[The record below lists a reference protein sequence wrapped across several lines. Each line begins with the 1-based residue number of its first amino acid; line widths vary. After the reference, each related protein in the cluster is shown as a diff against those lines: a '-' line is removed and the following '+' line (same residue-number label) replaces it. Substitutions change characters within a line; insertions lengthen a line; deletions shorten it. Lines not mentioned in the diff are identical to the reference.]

1 MSGSSKNVTKLKI
14 AVVAL
19 VLSVL
24 CSLVLVA
31 RLFYLQIIDGDYY
44 KQMALN
50 QQLKDTIIE
59 PHRGSIYDTNM
70 KTLATSKTVWDVV
83 FEPANLSS
91 NQESREEEL
100 QVLCDPLTGLPSLID
115 TDEATIR
122 ERAENTG
129 SYWEVLAY
137 GVEKETADA
146 IELFM
151 QENDVNCITLSQGTQ
166 RVYPFDDLAASVLGF
181 VNAYDNRGAYG
192 LESYYNKIL
201 TGTEGR
207 IVSAKNGQN
216 GEMPFQYEK
225 LYESQDGNSLVLTI
239 DEVIQHFVEKH
250 LEIAVSEHEVK
261 ERAFG
266 IVMDVDTGE
275 ILAMASKPDFDPNNP
290 RQLTDKQAV
299 LRLEEEI
306 RKKREKG
313 SLNTADT
320 AQQTANQ
327 EGVNQ
332 TESQNTENTE
342 QQTAQQTTSSV
353 QTSTQPQEELEL
365 SDITA
370 NDLLTDNLRARALS
384 GGLTEEEFSDW
395 LLDEQN
401 RQWRNKVIS
410 DPYEPGSV
418 FKLITASAAL
428 DSGSVT
434 MDSTYYCIGYKE
446 VAGNKI
452 HCWKRTNGGHGLQ
465 TLTEAIKHSCN
476 PALIEVGQATGA
488 ENFTTYFDRFG
499 LGDLT
504 GIDLPGEA
512 DNAGMYY
519 TLDDMGIAEL
529 SSSSFG
535 QTFKVSG
542 IQLITALSAALN
554 GGNLMQP
561 YVVKQIIDSD
571 HNIVETTEP
580 TVRRQVISQ
589 ETSAKICYM
598 GEQVVAG
605 GDDASGR
612 NAAIPG
618 YRIGGKTGTSEKL
631 DNFDENGNQYGNV
644 LSFLGFAPADD
655 PKIAILVALDEP
667 VVGDALSST
676 IAVPV
681 VGAMLEDILPYLG
694 YEPSFTEEEKAQQED
709 VTVGNYV
716 NTKPHEAQANIRKAG
731 LKTEI
736 VGQGV
741 SVLKQVP
748 EAGKTLPYGGTVIL
762 YTDESEANS
771 NGTVPDVVGRSVSDA
786 NQLITNA
793 GFNINIVGSV
803 PDGAEEIIVTQ
814 DPPEG
819 SSAEIG
825 SIVTVNID
833 PDALEKQQEA
843 EQAAAQQESQPEQ
856 QEWSE
861 GE

>member
-1 MSGSSKNVTKLKI
+1 MANFSKNNVMKMKI
-14 AVVAL
+14 GIVAI
-19 VLSVL
+19 VLSVV
-24 CSLVLVA
+24 CAIILVG
-31 RLFYLQIIDGDYY
+31 RLFYLQIIEGDKY

-91 NQESREEEL
+91 SEEKREKEL
-100 QVLCDPLTGLPSLID
+100 QVLCDPEHGLPAILGVS
-115 TDEATIR
+115 EETIR
-122 ERAENTG
+122 EKAENRT
-129 SYWEVLAY
+129 SYWQVLQY
-137 GVEKETADA
+137 KVEKEKADEVEA
-146 IELFM
+146 FIKEYG
-151 QENDVNCITLSQGTQ
+151 VNCITLSQGTK

-192 LESYYNKIL
+192 LESYYNKVL
-201 TGTEGR
+201 TGSEGR

-239 DEVIQHFVEKH
+239 DEVVQHFVEKH

-261 ERAFG
+261 ERATA

-299 LRLEEEI
+299 IRLEKEI
-306 RKKREKG
+306 AKKRT
-313 SLNTADT
+313 SSTVQANTQTDENA
-320 AQQTANQ
+320 QTANSG
-327 EGVNQ
+327 EVINQ
-332 TESQNTENTE
+332 GTQGENTE
-342 QQTAQQTTSSV
+342 QVQQTV
-353 QTSTQPQEELEL
+353 QQGTTATTEQKELTVADVTDE
-365 SDITA
+365 
-370 NDLLTDNLRARALS
+370 DLLYDNLRARALN
-384 GGLTEEEFSDW
+384 GGLTEDEFDEW

-418 FKLITASAAL
+418 FKLITVSTAL

-434 MDSTYYCIGYKE
+434 MDNTYFCAGYKE

-452 HCWKRTNGGHGLQ
+452 HCWKRTAGGHGSQ
-465 TLTEAIKHSCN
+465 TLAEAIKHSCN
-476 PALIEVGQATGA
+476 PAMIEVGQQTGV

-512 DNAGMYY
+512 TGIHYTADN
-519 TLDDMGIAEL
+519 MGIAEL
-529 SSSSFG
+529 SSSAFG
-535 QTFKVSG
+535 QTFKVTT
-542 IQLITALSAALN
+542 IQLITGLSAALN

-561 YVVKQIIDSD
+561 YIVRQVIDSD

-580 TVRRQVISQ
+580 TVKRQVISE
-589 ETSAKICYM
+589 ETSEKICYM

-605 GDDASGR
+605 GSDATGR

-631 DNFDENGNQYGNV
+631 DNFDENGVQYGNV

-667 VVGDALSST
+667 VVGDAQSST
-676 IAVPV
+676 IAAPV

-694 YEPSFTEEEKAQQED
+694 YEPSFTDEEKAEQED
-709 VTVGNYV
+709 VTVQTYLGE
-716 NTKPHEAQANIRKAG
+716 KPHEAQSRIRNAG

-736 VGQGV
+736 IGQGT
-741 SVLKQVP
+741 SVLKQIP
-748 EAGKTLPYGGTVIL
+748 EPGKTLPYGGTVIL
-762 YTDESEANS
+762 YTDQSEADS
-771 NGTVPDVVGRSVSDA
+771 IGTVPDVVGRSVSDA
-786 NQLITNA
+786 NQMITNA
-793 GFNINIVGSV
+793 GFNINIVGEV
-803 PDGAEEIIVTQ
+803 PEGQEEIVITQ
-814 DPPEG
+814 DPPAG
-819 SSAEIG
+819 STAETG
-825 SIVTVNID
+825 SIITVS
-833 PDALEKQQEA
+833 LEEEQPA
-843 EQAAAQQESQPEQ
+843 EQTS
-856 QEWSE
+856 
-861 GE
+861 GETTGEPVS

>member
-1 MSGSSKNVTKLKI
+1 MANFSKNNVMKMKI
-14 AVVAL
+14 GIVAI
-19 VLSVL
+19 VLSVV
-24 CSLVLVA
+24 CAIILVG
-31 RLFYLQIIDGDYY
+31 RLFYLQIIEGDKY

-91 NQESREEEL
+91 SEEKREKEL
-100 QVLCDPLTGLPSLID
+100 QVLCDPEHGLPAILGVSE
-115 TDEATIR
+115 EAIR
-122 ERAENTG
+122 EKAENRT
-129 SYWEVLAY
+129 SYWQVLQY
-137 GVEKETADA
+137 KVEKEKADEVEA
-146 IELFM
+146 FIKEY
-151 QENDVNCITLSQGTQ
+151 DVNCITLSQGTK

-192 LESYYNKIL
+192 LESYYNKVL
-201 TGTEGR
+201 TGSEGR

-239 DEVIQHFVEKH
+239 DEVVQHFVEKH

-261 ERAFG
+261 ERATA

-299 LRLEEEI
+299 IRLEKEI
-306 RKKREKG
+306 AKKRT
-313 SLNTADT
+313 SSTVQANTQTDEN
-320 AQQTANQ
+320 AQAANSG
-327 EGVNQ
+327 EVINQ
-332 TESQNTENTE
+332 GTQGENTE
-342 QQTAQQTTSSV
+342 QVQQTV
-353 QTSTQPQEELEL
+353 QQGTTATTEQKELTVADVTDE
-365 SDITA
+365 
-370 NDLLTDNLRARALS
+370 DLLYDNLRARALN
-384 GGLTEEEFSDW
+384 GGLTEDEFDEW

-418 FKLITASAAL
+418 FKLITVSAAL

-434 MDSTYYCIGYKE
+434 MDNTYYCIGYKE

-452 HCWKRTNGGHGLQ
+452 HCWKRTNGGHGSQ
-465 TLTEAIKHSCN
+465 TLADAIKHSCN
-476 PALIEVGQATGA
+476 PAMIEVGQQTGV

-512 DNAGMYY
+512 TGIHYTADN
-519 TLDDMGIAEL
+519 MGIAEL
-529 SSSSFG
+529 SSSAFG
-535 QTFKVSG
+535 QTFKVTT
-542 IQLITALSAALN
+542 IQLITGLSAALN

-561 YVVKQIIDSD
+561 YIVRQVIDSD

-580 TVRRQVISQ
+580 TVKRQVISE
-589 ETSAKICYM
+589 ETSEKICYM

-605 GDDASGR
+605 GSDATGR

-631 DNFDENGNQYGNV
+631 DNFDENGVQYGNV

-667 VVGDALSST
+667 VVGDAQSST
-676 IAVPV
+676 IAAPV

-694 YEPSFTEEEKAQQED
+694 YEPSFTDEEKAEQED
-709 VTVGNYV
+709 VTVQTYLGE
-716 NTKPHEAQANIRKAG
+716 KPHEAQSRIRNAG

-736 VGQGV
+736 IGQGT
-741 SVLKQVP
+741 SVLKQIP
-748 EAGKTLPYGGTVIL
+748 EPGKTLPYGGTVIL
-762 YTDESEANS
+762 YTDQSEADS
-771 NGTVPDVVGRSVSDA
+771 IGTVPDVVGRSVSDA
-786 NQLITNA
+786 NQMITNA
-793 GFNINIVGSV
+793 GFNINIVGEV
-803 PDGAEEIIVTQ
+803 PEGQEEIVITQ
-814 DPPEG
+814 DPPAG
-819 SSAEIG
+819 STAETG
-825 SIVTVNID
+825 SIITVS
-833 PDALEKQQEA
+833 LEEEQPA
-843 EQAAAQQESQPEQ
+843 EQTS
-856 QEWSE
+856 
-861 GE
+861 GETTGEPVS

>member
-1 MSGSSKNVTKLKI
+1 MANFSKNNVMKMKI
-14 AVVAL
+14 GIVAI
-19 VLSVL
+19 VLSVV
-24 CSLVLVA
+24 CAIILVG
-31 RLFYLQIIDGDYY
+31 RLFYLQIIEGDKY

-91 NQESREEEL
+91 SEEKREKEL
-100 QVLCDPLTGLPSLID
+100 QVLCDPEHGLPAILAVS
-115 TDEATIR
+115 EETIR
-122 ERAENTG
+122 EKAENRT
-129 SYWEVLAY
+129 SYWQVLQY
-137 GVEKETADA
+137 KVEKEKADEVEA
-146 IELFM
+146 FIKEY
-151 QENDVNCITLSQGTQ
+151 DVNCITLSQGTK

-192 LESYYNKIL
+192 LESYYNKVL
-201 TGTEGR
+201 TGSEGR

-239 DEVIQHFVEKH
+239 DEVVQHFVEKH
-250 LEIAVSEHEVK
+250 LEIAVNEHEVK
-261 ERAFG
+261 ERATA

-299 LRLEEEI
+299 IRLEKEI
-306 RKKREKG
+306 AKKRT
-313 SLNTADT
+313 SSTVQTNTQTDENA
-320 AQQTANQ
+320 QTANSG
-327 EGVNQ
+327 EVINQ
-332 TESQNTENTE
+332 GTQGENTE
-342 QQTAQQTTSSV
+342 QVQQTV
-353 QTSTQPQEELEL
+353 QQGTTATTEQKELTVADVTDE
-365 SDITA
+365 
-370 NDLLTDNLRARALS
+370 DLLYDNLRARALN
-384 GGLTEEEFSDW
+384 GGLTEDEFDEW

-418 FKLITASAAL
+418 FKLITVSAAL

-434 MDSTYYCIGYKE
+434 MDNTYYCIGYKE

-452 HCWKRTNGGHGLQ
+452 HCWKRTAGGHGSQ
-465 TLTEAIKHSCN
+465 TLADAIKHSCN
-476 PALIEVGQATGA
+476 PAMIEVGQQTGV

-512 DNAGMYY
+512 TGIHYTADN
-519 TLDDMGIAEL
+519 MGIAEL
-529 SSSSFG
+529 SSSAFG
-535 QTFKVSG
+535 QTFKVTT
-542 IQLITALSAALN
+542 IQLITGLSAALN

-561 YVVKQIIDSD
+561 YIVRQVIDSD

-580 TVRRQVISQ
+580 TVKRQVISE
-589 ETSAKICYM
+589 ETSEKICYM

-605 GDDASGR
+605 GSDATGR

-631 DNFDENGNQYGNV
+631 DNFDENGVQYGNV

-667 VVGDALSST
+667 VVGDAQSST
-676 IAVPV
+676 IAAPV

-694 YEPSFTEEEKAQQED
+694 YEPSFTDEEKAEQED
-709 VTVGNYV
+709 VTVQTYLGE
-716 NTKPHEAQANIRKAG
+716 KPHEAQSRIRNAG

-736 VGQGV
+736 IGQGT
-741 SVLKQVP
+741 SVLKQIP
-748 EAGKTLPYGGTVIL
+748 EPGKTLPYGGTVIL
-762 YTDESEANS
+762 YTDQSEADS
-771 NGTVPDVVGRSVSDA
+771 IGTVPDVVGRSVSDA
-786 NQLITNA
+786 NQMITNA
-793 GFNINIVGSV
+793 GFNINIVGEV
-803 PDGAEEIIVTQ
+803 PEGQEEIVITQ
-814 DPPEG
+814 DPPAG
-819 SSAEIG
+819 STAETG
-825 SIVTVNID
+825 SIITVS
-833 PDALEKQQEA
+833 LEEEQPA
-843 EQAAAQQESQPEQ
+843 EQTS
-856 QEWSE
+856 
-861 GE
+861 GEITGEPVS

>member
-1 MSGSSKNVTKLKI
+1 MANFSKNNVMKMKI
-14 AVVAL
+14 GIVAI
-19 VLSVL
+19 VLSVV
-24 CSLVLVA
+24 CAIILVG
-31 RLFYLQIIDGDYY
+31 RLFYLQIIEGDKY

-91 NQESREEEL
+91 SEEKREKEL
-100 QVLCDPLTGLPSLID
+100 QVLCDPEHGLPAILSVS
-115 TDEATIR
+115 EETIR
-122 ERAENTG
+122 EKAENRT
-129 SYWEVLAY
+129 SYWQVLQY
-137 GVEKETADA
+137 KVEKEKADEVEA
-146 IELFM
+146 FIKEY
-151 QENDVNCITLSQGTQ
+151 NVNCITLSQGTK

-192 LESYYNKIL
+192 LESYYNKVL
-201 TGTEGR
+201 TGSEGR

-239 DEVIQHFVEKH
+239 DEVVQHFVEKH
-250 LEIAVSEHEVK
+250 LEIAVNEHEVK
-261 ERAFG
+261 ERATA

-299 LRLEEEI
+299 IRLEKEI
-306 RKKREKG
+306 AKKRT
-313 SLNTADT
+313 SSTVQANTQTDENA
-320 AQQTANQ
+320 QTANSG
-327 EGVNQ
+327 EVINQ
-332 TESQNTENTE
+332 GTQGENTE
-342 QQTAQQTTSSV
+342 QVQQTV
-353 QTSTQPQEELEL
+353 QQGTTATTEQKELTVADVTDE
-365 SDITA
+365 
-370 NDLLTDNLRARALS
+370 DLLYDNLRARALN
-384 GGLTEEEFSDW
+384 GGLTEDEFDEW

-418 FKLITASAAL
+418 FKLITVSAAL

-434 MDSTYYCIGYKE
+434 MDNTYYCIGYKE

-452 HCWKRTNGGHGLQ
+452 HCWKRTNGGHGSQ
-465 TLTEAIKHSCN
+465 TLADAIKHSCN
-476 PALIEVGQATGA
+476 PAMIEVGQQTGV

-512 DNAGMYY
+512 TGIHYTADN
-519 TLDDMGIAEL
+519 MGIAEL
-529 SSSSFG
+529 SSSAFG
-535 QTFKVSG
+535 QTFKVTT
-542 IQLITALSAALN
+542 IQLITGLSAALN

-561 YVVKQIIDSD
+561 YIVRQVIDSD

-580 TVRRQVISQ
+580 TVKRQVISE
-589 ETSAKICYM
+589 ETSEKICYM

-605 GDDASGR
+605 GSDATGR

-631 DNFDENGNQYGNV
+631 DNFDENGVQYGNV

-667 VVGDALSST
+667 VVGDAQSST
-676 IAVPV
+676 IAAPV

-694 YEPSFTEEEKAQQED
+694 YEPSFTDEEKAEQED
-709 VTVGNYV
+709 VTVQTYLGE
-716 NTKPHEAQANIRKAG
+716 KPHEAQSRIRNAG

-736 VGQGV
+736 IGQGT
-741 SVLKQVP
+741 SVLKQIP
-748 EAGKTLPYGGTVIL
+748 EPGKTLPYGGTVIL
-762 YTDESEANS
+762 YTDQSEADS
-771 NGTVPDVVGRSVSDA
+771 IGTVPDVLGRSVSDA
-786 NQLITNA
+786 NQMITNA
-793 GFNINIVGSV
+793 GFNINIVGEV
-803 PDGAEEIIVTQ
+803 PEGKEEIVITQ
-814 DPPEG
+814 DPPAG
-819 SSAEIG
+819 STAETG
-825 SIVTVNID
+825 SIITVS
-833 PDALEKQQEA
+833 LEEEQPA
-843 EQAAAQQESQPEQ
+843 EQTS
-856 QEWSE
+856 
-861 GE
+861 GETTGEPVS

>member
-1 MSGSSKNVTKLKI
+1 MANFSKNNVMKMKI
-14 AVVAL
+14 GIVAI
-19 VLSVL
+19 VLSVV
-24 CSLVLVA
+24 CAIILVG
-31 RLFYLQIIDGDYY
+31 RLFYLQIIEGDKY

-91 NQESREEEL
+91 SEEKREKEL
-100 QVLCDPLTGLPSLID
+100 QVLCDPEHGLPAILSVS
-115 TDEATIR
+115 EETIR
-122 ERAENTG
+122 EKAENRT
-129 SYWEVLAY
+129 SYWQVLQY
-137 GVEKETADA
+137 KVEKEKADEVEA
-146 IELFM
+146 FIKEYG
-151 QENDVNCITLSQGTQ
+151 VNCITLSQGTK

-192 LESYYNKIL
+192 LESYYNKVL
-201 TGTEGR
+201 TGSEGR
-207 IVSAKNGQN
+207 IVSVKNGQN

-239 DEVIQHFVEKH
+239 DEVVQHFVEKH
-250 LEIAVSEHEVK
+250 LEIAVNEHEVK
-261 ERAFG
+261 ERATA

-299 LRLEEEI
+299 IRLEKEI
-306 RKKREKG
+306 AKKRT
-313 SLNTADT
+313 SSTVQANTQTDEN
-320 AQQTANQ
+320 AQAANSG
-327 EGVNQ
+327 EVINQ
-332 TESQNTENTE
+332 GTQGENTE
-342 QQTAQQTTSSV
+342 QVQQTV
-353 QTSTQPQEELEL
+353 QQGTTATTEQKELTVADVTDE
-365 SDITA
+365 
-370 NDLLTDNLRARALS
+370 DLLYDNLRARALN
-384 GGLTEEEFSDW
+384 GGLTEDEFDEW

-418 FKLITASAAL
+418 FKLITVSAAL

-434 MDSTYYCIGYKE
+434 MDNTYYCIGYKE

-452 HCWKRTNGGHGLQ
+452 HCWKRTNGGHGSQ
-465 TLTEAIKHSCN
+465 TLAEAIKHSCN
-476 PALIEVGQATGA
+476 PAMIEVGQQTGV

-512 DNAGMYY
+512 TGIHYTADN
-519 TLDDMGIAEL
+519 MGIAEL
-529 SSSSFG
+529 SSSAFG
-535 QTFKVSG
+535 QTFKVTT
-542 IQLITALSAALN
+542 IQLITGLSAALN

-561 YVVKQIIDSD
+561 YIVRQVIDSD

-580 TVRRQVISQ
+580 TVKRQVISE
-589 ETSAKICYM
+589 ETSEKICYM

-605 GDDASGR
+605 GSDATGR

-631 DNFDENGNQYGNV
+631 DNFDENGVQYGNV

-667 VVGDALSST
+667 VVGDAQSST
-676 IAVPV
+676 IAAPV

-694 YEPSFTEEEKAQQED
+694 YEPSFTDEEKAEQED
-709 VTVGNYV
+709 VTVQTYLGE
-716 NTKPHEAQANIRKAG
+716 KPHEAQSRIRNAG

-736 VGQGV
+736 IGQGT
-741 SVLKQVP
+741 SVLKQIP
-748 EAGKTLPYGGTVIL
+748 EPGKTLPYGGTVIL
-762 YTDESEANS
+762 YTDQSEADS
-771 NGTVPDVVGRSVSDA
+771 IGTVPDVVGRSVSDA
-786 NQLITNA
+786 NQMITNA
-793 GFNINIVGSV
+793 GFNINIVGEV
-803 PDGAEEIIVTQ
+803 PEGQEEIVITQ
-814 DPPEG
+814 DPPAG
-819 SSAEIG
+819 STAETG
-825 SIVTVNID
+825 SIITVS
-833 PDALEKQQEA
+833 LEEEQPA
-843 EQAAAQQESQPEQ
+843 EQTS
-856 QEWSE
+856 
-861 GE
+861 GETTGEPVS

>member
-1 MSGSSKNVTKLKI
+1 MANFSKNNVMKMKI
-14 AVVAL
+14 GIVAI
-19 VLSVL
+19 VLSVV
-24 CSLVLVA
+24 CAIILVG
-31 RLFYLQIIDGDYY
+31 RLFYLQIIEGDQY

-91 NQESREEEL
+91 SEEKREKEL
-100 QVLCDPLTGLPSLID
+100 QVLCDLEHGLPAILGVS
-115 TDEATIR
+115 EETIR
-122 ERAENTG
+122 EKAENRT
-129 SYWEVLAY
+129 SYWQVLQY
-137 GVEKETADA
+137 KVEKEKADEVEA
-146 IELFM
+146 FIKEY
-151 QENDVNCITLSQGTQ
+151 DVNCITLSQGTK

-192 LESYYNKIL
+192 LESYYNKVL
-201 TGTEGR
+201 TGSEGR

-239 DEVIQHFVEKH
+239 DEVVQHFVEKH
-250 LEIAVSEHEVK
+250 LEIAVNEHEVK
-261 ERAFG
+261 ERATA

-299 LRLEEEI
+299 IRLEKEI
-306 RKKREKG
+306 AKKRT
-313 SLNTADT
+313 SSTVQANTQTDEN
-320 AQQTANQ
+320 AQAANSG
-327 EGVNQ
+327 EVINQ
-332 TESQNTENTE
+332 GTQGENTE
-342 QQTAQQTTSSV
+342 QVQQTV
-353 QTSTQPQEELEL
+353 QQGTTATTEQKELTVADVTDE
-365 SDITA
+365 
-370 NDLLTDNLRARALS
+370 DLLYDNLRARALN
-384 GGLTEEEFSDW
+384 GGLTEDEFDEW

-418 FKLITASAAL
+418 FKLITVSAAL

-434 MDSTYYCIGYKE
+434 MDNTYFCAGYKE

-452 HCWKRTNGGHGLQ
+452 HCWKRTAGGHGSQ
-465 TLTEAIKHSCN
+465 TLADAIKHSCN
-476 PALIEVGQATGA
+476 PAMIEVGQQTGV

-512 DNAGMYY
+512 TGIHYTADN
-519 TLDDMGIAEL
+519 MGIAEL
-529 SSSSFG
+529 SSSAFG
-535 QTFKVSG
+535 QTFKVTT
-542 IQLITALSAALN
+542 IQLITGLSAALN

-561 YVVKQIIDSD
+561 YIVRQVIDSD

-580 TVRRQVISQ
+580 TVKRQVISE
-589 ETSAKICYM
+589 ETSEKICYM

-605 GDDASGR
+605 GSDATGR

-631 DNFDENGNQYGNV
+631 DNFDENGVQYGNV

-667 VVGDALSST
+667 VVGDAQSST
-676 IAVPV
+676 IAAPV

-694 YEPSFTEEEKAQQED
+694 YEPSFTDEEKAEQED
-709 VTVGNYV
+709 VTVQTYLGE
-716 NTKPHEAQANIRKAG
+716 KPHEAQSKIRNAG

-736 VGQGV
+736 IGQGT
-741 SVLKQVP
+741 SVLKQIP
-748 EAGKTLPYGGTVIL
+748 EPGKTLPYGGTVIL
-762 YTDESEANS
+762 YTDQSEADS
-771 NGTVPDVVGRSVSDA
+771 IGTVPNVVGRSVSDA
-786 NQLITNA
+786 NQMITNA
-793 GFNINIVGSV
+793 GFNINIVGDV
-803 PDGAEEIIVTQ
+803 PEGQEEIVITQ
-814 DPPEG
+814 DPLAG
-819 SSAEIG
+819 STAETG
-825 SIVTVNID
+825 SIITVS
-833 PDALEKQQEA
+833 LEEEQPA
-843 EQAAAQQESQPEQ
+843 EQTS
-856 QEWSE
+856 
-861 GE
+861 GETTGEPVS

>member
-1 MSGSSKNVTKLKI
+1 MFIVTAVETVGDISGVMEGGMGREATDKELSGGVICDGLGSTFAALFGVLPNTSFSQNVG
-14 AVVAL
+14 
-19 VLSVL
+19 
-24 CSLVLVA
+24 LVA
-31 RLFYLQIIDGDYY
+31 MTKVVNR
-44 KQMALN
+44 MALASGAVF
-50 QQLKDTIIE
+50 LILCGLIPKLGALI
-59 PHRGSIYDTNM
+59 SI
-70 KTLATSKTVWDVV
+70 
-83 FEPANLSS
+83 
-91 NQESREEEL
+91 
-100 QVLCDPLTGLPSLID
+100 
-115 TDEATIR
+115 
-122 ERAENTG
+122 
-129 SYWEVLAY
+129 
-137 GVEKETADA
+137 
-146 IELFM
+146 
-151 QENDVNCITLSQGTQ
+151 
-166 RVYPFDDLAASVLGF
+166 
-181 VNAYDNRGAYG
+181 
-192 LESYYNKIL
+192 
-201 TGTEGR
+201 
-207 IVSAKNGQN
+207 
-216 GEMPFQYEK
+216 MP
-225 LYESQDGNSLVLTI
+225 
-239 DEVIQHFVEKH
+239 
-250 LEIAVSEHEVK
+250 
-261 ERAFG
+261 
-266 IVMDVDTGE
+266 
-275 ILAMASKPDFDPNNP
+275 
-290 RQLTDKQAV
+290 QAV
-299 LRLEEEI
+299 L
-306 RKKREKG
+306 G
-313 SLNTADT
+313 GA
-320 AQQTANQ
+320 A
-327 EGVNQ
+327 VMMF
-332 TESQNTENTE
+332 
-342 QQTAQQTTSSV
+342 SSIV
-353 QTSTQPQEELEL
+353 
-365 SDITA
+365 
-370 NDLLTDNLRARALS
+370 
-384 GGLTEEEFSDW
+384 
-395 LLDEQN
+395 
-401 RQWRNKVIS
+401 
-410 DPYEPGSV
+410 
-418 FKLITASAAL
+418 
-428 DSGSVT
+428 
-434 MDSTYYCIGYKE
+434 
-446 VAGNKI
+446 
-452 HCWKRTNGGHGLQ
+452 
-465 TLTEAIKHSCN
+465 
-476 PALIEVGQATGA
+476 
-488 ENFTTYFDRFG
+488 
-499 LGDLT
+499 
-504 GIDLPGEA
+504 
-512 DNAGMYY
+512 
-519 TLDDMGIAEL
+519 
-529 SSSSFG
+529 
-535 QTFKVSG
+535 VSG

>member
-1 MSGSSKNVTKLKI
+1 MANFSKNNVMKMKI
-14 AVVAL
+14 GIVAI
-19 VLSVL
+19 VLSVV
-24 CSLVLVA
+24 CAIILVG
-31 RLFYLQIIDGDYY
+31 RLFYLQIIEGDKY

-91 NQESREEEL
+91 SEEKREKEL
-100 QVLCDPLTGLPSLID
+100 QVLCDSEHGLPAILGVS
-115 TDEATIR
+115 EETIR
-122 ERAENTG
+122 EKAENRT
-129 SYWEVLAY
+129 SYWQVLQY
-137 GVEKETADA
+137 KVEKEKADEVEA
-146 IELFM
+146 FIKEY
-151 QENDVNCITLSQGTQ
+151 DVNCITLSQGTK

-192 LESYYNKIL
+192 LESYYNKVL
-201 TGTEGR
+201 TGSEGR

-239 DEVIQHFVEKH
+239 DEVVQHFVEKH

-261 ERAFG
+261 ERATA

-299 LRLEEEI
+299 IRLEKEI
-306 RKKREKG
+306 AKKRT
-313 SLNTADT
+313 SSTVQANTQTDEN
-320 AQQTANQ
+320 AQAANSG
-327 EGVNQ
+327 EVINQ
-332 TESQNTENTE
+332 GTQGENTE
-342 QQTAQQTTSSV
+342 QVQQTV
-353 QTSTQPQEELEL
+353 QQGTTATTEQKELTVADVTDE
-365 SDITA
+365 
-370 NDLLTDNLRARALS
+370 DLLYDNLRARALN
-384 GGLTEEEFSDW
+384 GGLTEDEFDEW

-418 FKLITASAAL
+418 FKLITVSAAL

-434 MDSTYYCIGYKE
+434 MDNTYYCIGYKE

-452 HCWKRTNGGHGLQ
+452 HCWKRTNGGHGSQ
-465 TLTEAIKHSCN
+465 TLADAIKHSCN
-476 PALIEVGQATGA
+476 PAMIEVGQQTGV

-512 DNAGMYY
+512 TGIHYTADN
-519 TLDDMGIAEL
+519 MGIAEL
-529 SSSSFG
+529 SSSAFG
-535 QTFKVSG
+535 QTFKVTT
-542 IQLITALSAALN
+542 IQLITGLSAALN

-561 YVVKQIIDSD
+561 YIVRQVIDSD

-580 TVRRQVISQ
+580 TVKRQVISE
-589 ETSAKICYM
+589 ETSEKICYM

-605 GDDASGR
+605 GSDATGR

-631 DNFDENGNQYGNV
+631 DNFDENGVQYGNV

-667 VVGDALSST
+667 VVGDAQSST
-676 IAVPV
+676 IAAPV

-694 YEPSFTEEEKAQQED
+694 YEPSFTDEEKAEQED
-709 VTVGNYV
+709 VTVQTYLGE
-716 NTKPHEAQANIRKAG
+716 KPHEAQSKIRNAG

-736 VGQGV
+736 IGQGT
-741 SVLKQVP
+741 SVLKQIP
-748 EAGKTLPYGGTVIL
+748 EPGKTLPYGGTVIL
-762 YTDESEANS
+762 YTDQSEADS
-771 NGTVPDVVGRSVSDA
+771 IGTVPDVVGRSVSDA
-786 NQLITNA
+786 NQMITNA
-793 GFNINIVGSV
+793 GFNINIVGEV
-803 PDGAEEIIVTQ
+803 PEGQEEIVITQ
-814 DPPEG
+814 DPPAG
-819 SSAEIG
+819 STAETG
-825 SIVTVNID
+825 SIITVS
-833 PDALEKQQEA
+833 LEEEQPA
-843 EQAAAQQESQPEQ
+843 EQTS
-856 QEWSE
+856 
-861 GE
+861 GETTGEPVS

>member
-1 MSGSSKNVTKLKI
+1 MANFSKNNVMKMKI
-14 AVVAL
+14 GIVAI
-19 VLSVL
+19 VLSVV
-24 CSLVLVA
+24 CAIILVG
-31 RLFYLQIIDGDYY
+31 RLFYLQIIEGDKY

-91 NQESREEEL
+91 SEEKREKEL
-100 QVLCDPLTGLPSLID
+100 QVLCDPEHGLPAILSVS
-115 TDEATIR
+115 EETIR
-122 ERAENTG
+122 EKAENRT
-129 SYWEVLAY
+129 SYWQVLQY
-137 GVEKETADA
+137 KVEKEKADEVEA
-146 IELFM
+146 FIKEY
-151 QENDVNCITLSQGTQ
+151 NVNCITLSQGTK

-192 LESYYNKIL
+192 LESYYNKVL
-201 TGTEGR
+201 TGSEGR

-239 DEVIQHFVEKH
+239 DEVVQHFVEKH
-250 LEIAVSEHEVK
+250 LEIAVNEHEVK
-261 ERAFG
+261 ERATA

-299 LRLEEEI
+299 IRLEKEI
-306 RKKREKG
+306 AKKRT
-313 SLNTADT
+313 SSTVQANTQTDEN
-320 AQQTANQ
+320 AQAANSG
-327 EGVNQ
+327 EVINQ
-332 TESQNTENTE
+332 GTQGENTE
-342 QQTAQQTTSSV
+342 QVQQTV
-353 QTSTQPQEELEL
+353 QQGTTATTEQKELTVADVTDE
-365 SDITA
+365 
-370 NDLLTDNLRARALS
+370 DLLYDNLRARALN
-384 GGLTEEEFSDW
+384 GGLTEDEFDEW

-418 FKLITASAAL
+418 FKLITVSAAL

-434 MDSTYYCIGYKE
+434 MDNTYFCAGYKE

-452 HCWKRTNGGHGLQ
+452 HCWKRTNGGHGSQ
-465 TLTEAIKHSCN
+465 TLADAIKHSCN
-476 PALIEVGQATGA
+476 PAMIEVGQQTGV

-512 DNAGMYY
+512 TGIHYTADN
-519 TLDDMGIAEL
+519 MGIAEL
-529 SSSSFG
+529 SSSAFG
-535 QTFKVSG
+535 QTFKVTT
-542 IQLITALSAALN
+542 IQLITGLSAALN

-561 YVVKQIIDSD
+561 YIVRQVIDSD

-580 TVRRQVISQ
+580 TVKRQVISE
-589 ETSAKICYM
+589 ETSEKICYM

-605 GDDASGR
+605 GSDATGR

-631 DNFDENGNQYGNV
+631 DNFDENGVQYGNV

-667 VVGDALSST
+667 VVGDAQSST
-676 IAVPV
+676 IAAPV

-694 YEPSFTEEEKAQQED
+694 YEPSFTDEEKAEQED
-709 VTVGNYV
+709 VTVQTYLGE
-716 NTKPHEAQANIRKAG
+716 KPHEAQSRIRNAG

-736 VGQGV
+736 IGQGT
-741 SVLKQVP
+741 SVLKQIP
-748 EAGKTLPYGGTVIL
+748 EPGKTLPYGGTVIL
-762 YTDESEANS
+762 YTDQSEADS
-771 NGTVPDVVGRSVSDA
+771 IGTVPDVLGRSVSDA
-786 NQLITNA
+786 NQMITNA
-793 GFNINIVGSV
+793 GFNINIVGEV
-803 PDGAEEIIVTQ
+803 PEGQEEIVITQ
-814 DPPEG
+814 DPPAG
-819 SSAEIG
+819 STAETG
-825 SIVTVNID
+825 SIITVS
-833 PDALEKQQEA
+833 LEEEQPA
-843 EQAAAQQESQPEQ
+843 EQTS
-856 QEWSE
+856 
-861 GE
+861 GETTGEPVS

>member
-1 MSGSSKNVTKLKI
+1 MANFSKNNVMKMKI
-14 AVVAL
+14 GIVAI
-19 VLSVL
+19 VLSVV
-24 CSLVLVA
+24 CAIILVG
-31 RLFYLQIIDGDYY
+31 RLFYLQIIEGDKY

-91 NQESREEEL
+91 SEEKREKEL
-100 QVLCDPLTGLPSLID
+100 QVLCDPEHGLPAILGVL
-115 TDEATIR
+115 EETIR
-122 ERAENTG
+122 EKAENRT
-129 SYWEVLAY
+129 SYWQVLQY
-137 GVEKETADA
+137 KVEKEKADEVEA
-146 IELFM
+146 FIKEY
-151 QENDVNCITLSQGTQ
+151 DVNCITLSQGTK

-192 LESYYNKIL
+192 LESYYNKVL
-201 TGTEGR
+201 TGSEGR

-239 DEVIQHFVEKH
+239 DEVVQHFVEKH
-250 LEIAVSEHEVK
+250 LEIAVNEHEVK
-261 ERAFG
+261 ERATA

-299 LRLEEEI
+299 IRLEKEI
-306 RKKREKG
+306 AKKRT
-313 SLNTADT
+313 SSTVQANTQTDEN
-320 AQQTANQ
+320 AQAANSG
-327 EGVNQ
+327 EVINQ
-332 TESQNTENTE
+332 GTQGENTE
-342 QQTAQQTTSSV
+342 QVQQTV
-353 QTSTQPQEELEL
+353 QQGTTATTEQKELTVADVTDE
-365 SDITA
+365 
-370 NDLLTDNLRARALS
+370 DLLYDNLRARALN
-384 GGLTEEEFSDW
+384 GGLTEDEFDEW

-418 FKLITASAAL
+418 FKLITVSAAL

-434 MDSTYYCIGYKE
+434 MDNTYFCAGYKE

-452 HCWKRTNGGHGLQ
+452 HCWKRTAGGHGSQ
-465 TLTEAIKHSCN
+465 TLAEAIKHSCN
-476 PALIEVGQATGA
+476 PAMIEVGQQTGV

-512 DNAGMYY
+512 TGIHYTADN
-519 TLDDMGIAEL
+519 MGIAEL
-529 SSSSFG
+529 SSSAFG
-535 QTFKVSG
+535 QTFKVTT
-542 IQLITALSAALN
+542 IQLITGLSAALN

-561 YVVKQIIDSD
+561 YIVRQVIDSD

-580 TVRRQVISQ
+580 TVKRQVISE
-589 ETSAKICYM
+589 ETSEKICYM

-605 GDDASGR
+605 GSDATGR

-631 DNFDENGNQYGNV
+631 DNFDENGVQYGNV

-667 VVGDALSST
+667 VVGDAQSST
-676 IAVPV
+676 IAAPV

-694 YEPSFTEEEKAQQED
+694 YEPSFTDEEKAEQED
-709 VTVGNYV
+709 VTVQTYLGE
-716 NTKPHEAQANIRKAG
+716 KPHEAQSRIRNAG

-736 VGQGV
+736 IGQGT
-741 SVLKQVP
+741 SVLKQIP
-748 EAGKTLPYGGTVIL
+748 EPGKTLPYGGTVIL
-762 YTDESEANS
+762 YTDQSEADS
-771 NGTVPDVVGRSVSDA
+771 IGTVPDVVGRSVSDA
-786 NQLITNA
+786 NQMITNA
-793 GFNINIVGSV
+793 GFNINIVGEV
-803 PDGAEEIIVTQ
+803 PEGQEEIVITQ
-814 DPPEG
+814 DPPAG
-819 SSAEIG
+819 STAETG
-825 SIVTVNID
+825 SIITVS
-833 PDALEKQQEA
+833 LEEEQPA
-843 EQAAAQQESQPEQ
+843 EQTS
-856 QEWSE
+856 
-861 GE
+861 GETTGEPVS

>member
-370 NDLLTDNLRARALS
+370 NDLLTDNLRTRALN

>member
-1 MSGSSKNVTKLKI
+1 MANFSKNVTKLKI
-14 AVVAL
+14 AVVAM
-19 VLSVL
+19 VLSVV
-24 CSLVLVA
+24 CSAVLIG

-70 KTLATSKTVWDVV
+70 KTMATSKTVWDVV

-91 NQESREEEL
+91 NAETREEEL
-100 QVLCDPLTGLPSLID
+100 QVLCNPETGLPSLID

-129 SYWEVLAY
+129 SYWEVLEY

-151 QENDVNCITLSQGTQ
+151 QENNVNCITLSQGTQ

-181 VNAYDNRGAYG
+181 VNSYDNRGAYG

-266 IVMDVDTGE
+266 IVMDVNTGE

-299 LRLEEEI
+299 IRLEEEI
-306 RKKREKG
+306 QKKRESSIG
-313 SLNTADT
+313 TT
-320 AQQTANQ
+320 AQTEQTQNQ

-332 TESQNTENTE
+332 SGATENTE
-342 QQTAQQTTSSV
+342 ETAETDTQTV
-353 QTSTQPQEELEL
+353 PTSTQPEEELEL

-370 NDLLTDNLRARALS
+370 NDLLTENLRARALN

-418 FKLITASAAL
+418 FKIITASAAL
-428 DSGSVT
+428 DTGSVP
-434 MDSTYYCIGYKE
+434 MDVPLFYCMGYKE
-446 VAGNKI
+446 VAGNRI

-465 TLTEAIKHSCN
+465 TLADAIKHSCN
-476 PALIEVGQATGA
+476 PAFIEIGQQTGA

-512 DNAGMYY
+512 DNEGMYY

-554 GGNLMQP
+554 GGDLMQP
-561 YVVKQIIDSD
+561 YIVKQIIDSD

-580 TVRRQVISQ
+580 TVRRQVISE

-598 GEQVVAG
+598 GEQVVSG
-605 GDDASGR
+605 GSDATGR

-631 DNFDENGNQYGNV
+631 DNFDEDGNQYGNV

-655 PKIAILVALDEP
+655 PQIAILVALDEP
-667 VVGDALSST
+667 VVGDAQSST
-676 IAVPV
+676 IAAPV

-694 YEPSFTEEEKAQQED
+694 YEPSFTEEEEAEQGD
-709 VTVGNYV
+709 VTVGTYV
-716 NTKPHEAQANIRKAG
+716 TAKPHEAQAQIRAAG

-741 SVLKQVP
+741 SVIKQVP
-748 EAGKTLPYGGTVIL
+748 EPGKTLPYGGTVIL

-803 PDGAEEIIVTQ
+803 PDGEEEIIVTQ
-814 DPPEG
+814 EPPAG

-833 PDALEKQQEA
+833 PDALQQQEEA
-843 EQAAAQQESQPEQ
+843 EQAEQ
-856 QEWSE
+856 TGEAEQTSE
-861 GE
+861 QTQ